1 MDPVLLKVVHRVSGC
16 TSGTKIGFG
25 QCHLQSKWILVS
37 LTWSHECS
45 VVLLLIAA
53 SGLCVTP
60 LRLQPPHSNS
70 YSTSYKRSC
79 SISHGQTN
87 VHTQRQKKRL
97 GPQPPPPPPCDAPWA
112 GPTTQNQ
119 SSRYGS
125 VGPTTVGSAGLHL
138 SRPCR
143 TS

>member
-37 LTWSHECS
+37 VIWSHKCRI
-45 VVLLLIAA
+45 VLLLIAA

-79 SISHGQTN
+79 SISHGQTD
-87 VHTQRQKKRL
+87 VH
-97 GPQPPPPPPCDAPWA
+97 A
-112 GPTTQNQ
+112 
-119 SSRYGS
+119 
-125 VGPTTVGSAGLHL
+125 
-138 SRPCR
+138 
-143 TS
+143 

>member
-37 LTWSHECS
+37 VIWSHKCRI
-45 VVLLLIAA
+45 VLLLIAA

-70 YSTSYKRSC
+70 YSTSYKRSR

-97 GPQPPPPPPCDAPWA
+97 GPQPPPPPRQGGEHVFLKSQVMIRRFFVQILVRERLVFQRLYFHSP
-112 GPTTQNQ
+112 
-119 SSRYGS
+119 R
-125 VGPTTVGSAGLHL
+125 
-138 SRPCR
+138 
-143 TS
+143 

>member
-16 TSGTKIGFG
+16 PSGTKIGFG

-37 LTWSHECS
+37 VIWSHKCRI
-45 VVLLLIAA
+45 VLLLIAA

-60 LRLQPPHSNS
+60 LRLQPTHSNS

-87 VHTQRQKKRL
+87 VHTQRQKNGWGRSHL
-97 GPQPPPPPPCDAPWA
+97 PPH
-112 GPTTQNQ
+112 GRGGNM
-119 SSRYGS
+119 
-125 VGPTTVGSAGLHL
+125 L
-138 SRPCR
+138 S
-143 TS
+143 